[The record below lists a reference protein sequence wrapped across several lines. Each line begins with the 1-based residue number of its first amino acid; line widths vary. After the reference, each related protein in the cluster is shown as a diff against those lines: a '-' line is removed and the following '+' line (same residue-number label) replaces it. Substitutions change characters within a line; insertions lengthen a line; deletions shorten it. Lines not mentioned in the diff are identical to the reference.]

1 MDINVPIAVITVVKK
16 TFTPFQMVST
26 FTLIA
31 SRTVEIKILIPSHV
45 VFINSPTAVNTS
57 VVVVEIAVHILVKVV

>member
-1 MDINVPIAVITVVKK
+1 MAVMTVVKNS
-16 TFTPFQMVST
+16 FSPFQMVST

-31 SRTVEIKILIPSHV
+31 SRTVEIKVLTPSQV